1 MALSNTNSI
10 VPIVS
15 FQLIDFS
22 QYMVYILLFIW
33 MLGVIDW
40 IVYTLSPPHPG
51 LYVEVLTPST

>member
-22 QYMVYILLFIW
+22 QYGVILLFICK
-33 MLGVIDW
+33 LGVIDW
-40 IVYTLSPPHPG
+40 IMYTLSPPHPG
-51 LYVEVLTPST
+51 LYV